1 MAGVLLPAGRAVRAA
16 RGGQAGP
23 AGRSRGGRT
32 ARGVVAATYSPRRDA
47 SVVRVP
53 ESGDTVDLTGASALV
68 VGGAGG
74 FGEQTVRKYAAEGLK
89 VVMAD
94 VNEEKA
100 KAIVAELGDG
110 VEFVHTD
117 VTSDESVDAAV
128 ARAQSLGPLR
138 VTVIVNGGPGG
149 GAAQRIVSR
158 DGTPMP
164 MEAFLQTTEY
174 YYTATYRVL
183 SRAAASMQGNEPLE
197 DNQRGVVIMTASIA
211 GFEAAPGQT
220 SYAMAKGG
228 VIALTLAAARD
239 LAPAGI
245 RVMGIAPGTFLTPA
259 FPDPVKADEMYGKV
273 VPNPKRM
280 GRPAEYAKLAYQI
293 AENDYLNGHVVRL
306 DGALRFN
313 A

>member
-1 MAGVLLPAGRAVRAA
+1 L
-16 RGGQAGP
+16 
-23 AGRSRGGRT
+23 
-32 ARGVVAATYSPRRDA
+32 
-47 SVVRVP
+47 
-53 ESGDTVDLTGASALV
+53 DLTGASALV

-89 VVMAD
+89 VVIAD
-94 VNEEKA
+94 VAEEKA
-100 KAIVAELGDG
+100 DAIAAELGEN
-110 VEFVHTD
+110 VVFVHTD
-117 VTSDESVDAAV
+117 VTSDEAVDAAI
-128 ARAQSLGPLR
+128 AKAQSLGTLR

-211 GFEAAPGQT
+211 GYEATPGQT

-239 LAPAGI
+239 LAPVGI
-245 RVMGIAPGTFLTPA
+245 RVMSIAPGTFLVPA
-259 FPDPVKADEMYGKV
+259 YGDPVKANETFGKMV
-273 VPNPKRM
+273 LNPKRM

-293 AENDYLNGHVVRL
+293 AENDYLNGYVIRL
-306 DGALRFN
+306 DGGLRFG

>member
-1 MAGVLLPAGRAVRAA
+1 
-16 RGGQAGP
+16 
-23 AGRSRGGRT
+23 
-32 ARGVVAATYSPRRDA
+32 
-47 SVVRVP
+47 
-53 ESGDTVDLTGASALV
+53 VDLTGAVALV

-74 FGEQTVRKYAAEGLK
+74 FGEQTVRAYVSAGLK
-89 VVMAD
+89 VVIAD
-94 VNEEKA
+94 VADEKGA
-100 KAIVAELGDG
+100 AMVAELGDG

-128 ARAQSLGPLR
+128 ARAQALGPLR

-158 DGTPMP
+158 DGNPMP

-183 SRAAASMQGNEPLE
+183 SRAAASMQGNEPLA
-197 DNQRGVVIMTASIA
+197 DKQRGVVIMTASIA

-228 VIALTLAAARD
+228 VIALTLSAARD

-245 RVMGIAPGTFLTPA
+245 RVMAIAPGTFLTPA
-259 FPDPVKADEMYGKV
+259 FRMTEEEATAKYGPG

-280 GRPAEYAKLAYQI
+280 GRPSEYAQLALQI
-293 AENDYLNGHVVRL
+293 AENDYLNGTVIRL